1 MRRTDREIKEFN
13 EIIEVIKKCDVCR
26 LALHDEE
33 YPYIVPL
40 NFGMQLENG
49 KVVLYFHGAAE
60 GKKYDLIAKNNKAC
74 FEMDCDHQLVTTLE
88 KGSCTMEYESV
99 IGYGAVEIVPEEKK
113 YEALCILMEHYH
125 EEEFP
130 FNKDVIPMTTVFKLT
145 VESCTGKKRK
155 TR

>member
-49 KVVLYFHGAAE
+49 KVVLYFHGA
-60 GKKYDLIAKNNKAC
+60 L
-74 FEMDCDHQLVTTLE
+74 
-88 KGSCTMEYESV
+88 S
-99 IGYGAVEIVPEEKK
+99 
-113 YEALCILMEHYH
+113 
-125 EEEFP
+125 
-130 FNKDVIPMTTVFKLT
+130 
-145 VESCTGKKRK
+145 
-155 TR
+155 